1 MIQNQY
7 WHISSPDPGH
17 TLRQL
22 GPGNASML
30 ALHTRLIGIDAATTE
45 QGVTVHL
52 RIQAAKRLEIST
64 VSRKIM
70 TSLARRCHIPLDQVK
85 LVSLDIEPT
94 NRNLTKETGRSP
106 MTLRPASGHARA

>member
-7 WHISSPDPGH
+7 WHMDSADPEH
-17 TLRQL
+17 TLKQL

-30 ALHTRLIGIDAATTE
+30 ALHTRLVGIDAATTA

-52 RIQAAKRLEIST
+52 RIQAAKRFEIST
-64 VSRKIM
+64 VARKIM

-85 LVSLDIEPT
+85 LVSLDVEPT

-106 MTLRPASGHARA
+106 MTLHPSANHG